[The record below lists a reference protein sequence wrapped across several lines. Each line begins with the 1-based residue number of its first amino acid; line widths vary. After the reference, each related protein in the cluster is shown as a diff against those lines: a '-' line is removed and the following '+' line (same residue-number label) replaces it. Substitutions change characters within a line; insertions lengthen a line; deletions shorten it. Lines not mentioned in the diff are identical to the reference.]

1 MNRFAHVLR
10 QLSERL
16 SLPQPARCRI
26 LLEISGDLEELFRS
40 YLEKGLSPEDAE
52 REALSHVDLSDEALE
67 ELGRVHGGWFRRFAD
82 GLAGRM
88 GPIWER
94 ALLVALGLGGVVLGG
109 GVLRAVPMSRAAGL
123 WLVPVAGLALVGLAV
138 GARKAW
144 DLFVRRDHRPV
155 RLRSGLDAIVGLSV
169 LQVFVAFGALWVT
182 AVGAIRGTEG
192 QAPRAVGLMTMHWLQ
207 SSLALLVLSLS
218 LAIVVGLVW
227 FFLLMHV
234 VSIERREAVAL
245 LGAWAAEE

>member
-1 MNRFAHVLR
+1 MNRFVHALR

-16 SLPQPARCRI
+16 SLPQPARCRV
-26 LLEISGDLEELFRS
+26 LLEVSGDLEDVFQS

-52 REALSHVDLSDEALE
+52 REALRHVDLSDEALA

-82 GLAGRM
+82 SLAGRM

-109 GVLRAVPMSRAAGL
+109 GLLRGVPMSRAAGL
-123 WLVPVAGLALVGLAV
+123 WLVPVAGLALIGLALGV
-138 GARKAW
+138 WKAW
-144 DLFVRRDHRPV
+144 GLFVRGDHRPA
-155 RLRSGLDAIVGLSV
+155 RLRVGLDAIVGLSV

-182 AVGAIRGTEG
+182 ALGAIRATEG
-192 QAPRAVGLMTMHWLQ
+192 RAPRVVGLMTMHWLR

-218 LAIVVGLVW
+218 LAIVVGLAW

-245 LGAWAAEE
+245 LGAWAAED

>member
-1 MNRFAHVLR
+1 MSRFAHELR

-16 SLPQPARCRI
+16 SLPQTARCRI
-26 LLEISGDLEELFRS
+26 LLEISGDLEALLQS
-40 YLEKGLSPEDAE
+40 YLDKGLSPEDAK
-52 REALSHVDLSDEALE
+52 REALGHIDLSDEALE
-67 ELGRVHGGWFRRFAD
+67 ELARIHGGWFRRFAD

-88 GPIWER
+88 RPSWER
-94 ALLVALGLGGVVLGG
+94 VLVVALGLGGVALGG
-109 GVLRAVPMSRAAGL
+109 GILRGVAMSRAAGFG
-123 WLVPVAGLALVGLAV
+123 LVPVAGLALAGLAV

-144 DLFVRRDHRPV
+144 DLFVRSDHRPA
-155 RLRSGLDAIVGLSV
+155 RLRAGLDRIVGLSV
-169 LQVFVAFGALWVT
+169 LQLFVAFGALWVT
-182 AVGAIRGTEG
+182 ALGAARATEG

-218 LAIVVGLVW
+218 LAILVGLVW

-245 LGAWAAEE
+245 VGAWAAED